1 MGDLKV
7 GGHMPKTDAFSL
19 AGSSRV
25 ISRREML
32 ATGALAVAGLA
43 APLTAAEVPDGKG
56 IARTSESIHLEPE
69 FAAGRARVYA
79 ALTDAKL
86 FDQVVQLSGVM
97 KSIDSKVPT
106 ALSAVEGSAFA
117 LFGGYITGRQI
128 LLQSNELIVQA
139 WRSASWGPGL
149 YSIARFQIVD
159 LAGGSKILFD
169 HGGFPNGEASSLSA
183 GWQANYWTPLRKL
196 LAR

>member
-1 MGDLKV
+1 MY
-7 GGHMPKTDAFSL
+7 KTNRFESAALTGANLDTACT
-19 AGSSRV
+19 
-25 ISRREML
+25 SRREML
-32 ATGALAVAGLA
+32 VAGALAVAGFA
-43 APLTAAEVPDGKG
+43 APLTAAEVSADKG
-56 IARTSESIHLEPE
+56 VARTAEAIHQEPE
-69 FAAGRARVYA
+69 FAASRARVYA
-79 ALTDAKL
+79 ALTDAKQ

-97 KSIDSKVPT
+97 KSIASKMPT
-106 ALSAVEGSAFA
+106 SLSVVEGSAFA

-159 LAGGSKILFD
+159 LADGSKILFD
-169 HGGFPNGEASSLSA
+169 HGGFPDGEALSLSA